1 MTRQHRA
8 HDTTNGHGQNKKP
21 LLVAV
26 PGRSPNGTLA
36 VKVSGLPHHGGR
48 SQIGVE
54 ILTLFQDRPLGG
66 RRLLY
71 DHVHQ
76 DSIATTGVGDQRA
89 GLRVETGNV
98 GFLRIH
104 LGTKR
109 MPTRFDCNA
118 ITG

>member
-26 PGRSPNGTLA
+26 LGRSPSGTLA
-36 VKVSGLPHHGGR
+36 AKVRGLPHHGGR

-54 ILTLFQDRPLGG
+54 ILTLFHDRLLGG

-71 DHVHQ
+71 DHEHQ
-76 DSIATTGVGDQRA
+76 DAIATTRVGEQRA
-89 GLRVETGNV
+89 GLRVETRNV
-98 GFLRIH
+98 GFLRTH
-104 LGTKR
+104 LGTK
-109 MPTRFDCNA
+109 
-118 ITG
+118 